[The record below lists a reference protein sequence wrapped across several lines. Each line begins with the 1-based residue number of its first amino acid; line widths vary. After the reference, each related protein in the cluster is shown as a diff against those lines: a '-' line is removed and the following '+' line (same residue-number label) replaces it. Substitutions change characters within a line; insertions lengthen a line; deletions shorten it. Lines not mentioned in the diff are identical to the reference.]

1 MSLNELSEELKKASL
16 AIDTFC
22 KDSLEMSAQSL
33 AEKYVKEQG
42 LEYIEDEI
50 KSAFKAGFMTYR
62 RQEEAGMFKR

>member
-16 AIDTFC
+16 AIESFC

-33 AEKYVKEQG
+33 SEKYVKEHG

-50 KSAFKAGFMTYR
+50 KSAFKAGFITYR
-62 RQEEAGMFKR
+62 RQEEAGMLKR

>member
-1 MSLNELSEELKKASL
+1 MSLEELAEELKKASL
-16 AIDTFC
+16 AIESFC

-33 AEKYVKEQG
+33 SEKYVKEHG

-62 RQEEAGMFKR
+62 RQEEAGMLKR

>member
-1 MSLNELSEELKKASL
+1 MNLNELSEELKKASL

-33 AEKYVKEQG
+33 SEKYVKEHG

-50 KSAFKAGFMTYR
+50 KSAFKAGFITYR
-62 RQEEAGMFKR
+62 RQEEAGMLKR

>member
-33 AEKYVKEQG
+33 SEKYVKEQG

>member
-16 AIDTFC
+16 AIESFC

-33 AEKYVKEQG
+33 SEKYVKEHG

-62 RQEEAGMFKR
+62 RQEEAGMLKR

>member
-1 MSLNELSEELKKASL
+1 MSLEELAEELKKASL
-16 AIDTFC
+16 AIESFC

-33 AEKYVKEQG
+33 SEKYVKEQG

-62 RQEEAGMFKR
+62 RQEEAGMLKR

>member
-1 MSLNELSEELKKASL
+1 MNLNELSEELKKASL

-33 AEKYVKEQG
+33 AEKYVKEHE
-42 LEYIEDEI
+42 LEYMEEEI

-62 RQEEAGMFKR
+62 RQEEAGMLKR

>member
-16 AIDTFC
+16 AIESFC

-33 AEKYVKEQG
+33 SEKYVKEQG

-62 RQEEAGMFKR
+62 RQEEAGMLKR

>member
-1 MSLNELSEELKKASL
+1 MNLNELSEELKKASL

-33 AEKYVKEQG
+33 SEKYVKEQG

-50 KSAFKAGFMTYR
+50 KSAFKAGFITYR
-62 RQEEAGMFKR
+62 RQEEAGMLKR

>member
-33 AEKYVKEQG
+33 ADKYVKEHE
-42 LEYIEDEI
+42 LEYMEEEI
-50 KSAFKAGFMTYR
+50 KDAFRAGFRTYR
-62 RQEEAGMFKR
+62 RQLEAGKFKR

>member
-1 MSLNELSEELKKASL
+1 MSLEELAGKLKKASL

-33 AEKYVKEQG
+33 SEKYVKEQG

-50 KSAFKAGFMTYR
+50 KSAFKAGFMTYK
-62 RQEEAGMFKR
+62 RQEEAGKFKG